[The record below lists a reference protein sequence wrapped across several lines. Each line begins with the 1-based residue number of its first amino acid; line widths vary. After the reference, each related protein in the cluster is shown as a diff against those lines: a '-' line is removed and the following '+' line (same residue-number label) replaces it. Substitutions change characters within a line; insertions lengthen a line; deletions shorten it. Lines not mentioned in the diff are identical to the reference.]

1 MRRKQIGMLFAATMM
16 VGVLGFSLQASADD
30 AEPVPLVFTTVGTET
45 DHTTP
50 MYQSIVDQFNET
62 NEYGVTIDV
71 QFYENEQYKTKLTTL
86 MAANDIPDIFMT
98 YELEYMTP
106 FVNAGK
112 VADITSYLEDDSAW
126 KDSFQGGSL
135 ELLSYDG
142 KNYGIPTQKS
152 ANVVYYNTEIFDT
165 YGLAIPTTID
175 EFMQICQTLS
185 ENGVTP
191 VSISGDAAW
200 TISQFVQEIAAGTG
214 GLDLYNGIIDGS
226 RTWNDEANVKSGTYF
241 KEMVDNGCFNDNF
254 MSTLSD
260 EAIQIFGRG
269 EAAMY
274 YNGIWDVNAIDGSDV
289 GQAGNVDVFMF
300 PAEKEEYDGICVGS
314 VNYSFAVGANCEN
327 VDAAVAFLKY
337 MTSEEVELNFL
348 YQEGNAPIINCDID
362 ESKLSPLV
370 SKCLAI
376 SAEMKGLT
384 PWWDRAFA
392 DVGVEYNNSIV
403 AIANGDDPQT
413 VFDDLQSYAESA
425 AQE

>member
-1 MRRKQIGMLFAATMM
+1 MKKRQMSILLAAAMALGTAGMCLTAA
-16 VGVLGFSLQASADD
+16 GEEADK
-30 AEPVPLVFTTVGTET
+30 VTLTFTTVGTET

-50 MYQSIVDQFNET
+50 MYQALVDKFNET
-62 NEYGVTIDV
+62 NEYNATVEV

-98 YELEYMTP
+98 YELEYTEP

-112 VADITSYLEDDSAW
+112 VADITSYLDADQDW
-126 KDSFQGGSL
+126 KNSFQDGSL
-135 ELLSYDG
+135 ELLCYEG

-152 ANVVYYNTEIFDT
+152 ANVVYYNTEIFKQ
-165 YGLAIPTTID
+165 YGLAVPATMD
-175 EFMQICQTLS
+175 EFMELCETLK

-191 VSISGDAAW
+191 VSISGDSAW
-200 TISQFVQEIAAGTG
+200 TISQFVQEMAAGIG

-226 RTWNDEANVKSGTYF
+226 RKWNDEANVESGVYF
-241 KEMVDNGCFNDNF
+241 KEMVDKGYFNDNF

-274 YNGIWDVNAIDGSDV
+274 YNGIWDVNAIDSSDV
-289 GQAGNVDVFMF
+289 GQAGAVDVFMF
-300 PAEKEEYDGICVGS
+300 PAAKEEYSGICVGS
-314 VNYSFAVGANCEN
+314 VNYSFAVGANCQN
-327 VDAAVAFLKY
+327 VDAAVAFLKFV
-337 MTSEEVELNFL
+337 TSEEAELDFL
-348 YQEGNAPIINCDID
+348 YQEGNAPIIKCEID
-362 ESKLSPLV
+362 ETKISPLV
-370 SKCLAI
+370 NKCLGV

-425 AQE
+425 GE